1 MEKKQGKGVMTITIG
16 IICYV
21 LMVVMFMQFKVIN
34 ETDITSIETMRKSE
48 LTTELANWKQ
58 KYEETEKKYE
68 EVQSKLNEYRN
79 SQKTSEESQSLL
91 EDELNQVNM
100 ILGKNDVE
108 GGGIVIT
115 IKDETQNEMGETIKI
130 KADDL
135 LTIVNSLK
143 QAGAEAISINEERI
157 INSTDIVY
165 IQEKF
170 IKVNQK
176 TIKAPYVIKAIGNQA
191 YLESALVGNGGYI
204 DELKKIGHDITID
217 KEAKMVINKYDGDIN
232 VKYMQ

>member
-1 MEKKQGKGVMTITIG
+1 MEKKQGKSVMIITIG
-16 IICYV
+16 VICYV

-58 KYEETEKKYE
+58 KYEETEEKYE

-79 SQKTSEESQSLL
+79 SQKTSEESQGLL

-115 IKDETQNEMGETIKI
+115 IKDEVQNEMGETIKI

-217 KEAKMVINKYDGDIN
+217 KEAKVVINKYDGDIN